1 MSTNEASSN
10 LYKQNKCDSSVSV
23 YSNCELLMKQI
34 HNVLEELES
43 AKLIIKLLQKER
55 DEDFPHG
62 DKIDEAINS
71 GRDTSA
77 VVYSNRL
84 ENNTWTVTTAKCHR
98 KGFSFKNLR
107 KSNNTYPLSTA
118 NRYEQLTNLQDTQ
131 ANDVILKTQGEKT
144 TSDIPN
150 LDYHTKLHLQN
161 GERIQWIDMKN
172 KEDSLIYHIP
182 TLLNGKTGN
191 KRV

>member
-10 LYKQNKCDSSVSV
+10 LYKQNKCDSSASV
-23 YSNCELLMKQI
+23 CSNCELLMKQI

-71 GRDTSA
+71 GRDKSA

-84 ENNTWTVTTAKCHR
+84 ENNTWTVTTGKDFH
-98 KGFSFKNLR
+98 
-107 KSNNTYPLSTA
+107 
-118 NRYEQLTNLQDTQ
+118 
-131 ANDVILKTQGEKT
+131 LKISENQ
-144 TSDIPN
+144 I
-150 LDYHTKLHLQN
+150 
-161 GERIQWIDMKN
+161 I
-172 KEDSLIYHIP
+172 HIP
-182 TLLNGKTGN
+182 FLQLPVTSN
-191 KRV
+191 